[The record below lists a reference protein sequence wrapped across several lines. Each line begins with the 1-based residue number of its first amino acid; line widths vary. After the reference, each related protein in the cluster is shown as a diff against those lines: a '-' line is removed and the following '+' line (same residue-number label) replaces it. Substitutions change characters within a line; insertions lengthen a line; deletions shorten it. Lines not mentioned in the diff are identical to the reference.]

1 MRHDGVVSVLDYIDG
16 MSEDAVLFR
25 AEFNPKIRNYFF
37 VSVGLILLF
46 SVVTIP
52 ILLVWLLGW
61 GQWVC
66 RKRYE
71 SLRCDLTARHLRFAK
86 GHFFKTEK
94 TIPLENIQ
102 DLTFIDNPILKWF
115 DLRILKVETAGNS
128 SASGADMQLVG
139 IMDAAQF
146 KDKVMEVRDG
156 FVQGNTSGARNA
168 AEADGEMLA
177 VLRDIHT
184 SLEGLRSDLRQD

>member
-1 MRHDGVVSVLDYIDG
+1 MGRTTRSCLYLLA
-16 MSEDAVLFR
+16 MSEAVLLK
-25 AEFNPKIRNYFF
+25 AEFNPRIRHYYFAS
-37 VSVGLILLF
+37 VSLILLV

-52 ILLVWLLGW
+52 LLLLWALGW

-71 SLRCDLTARHLRFAK
+71 SLRCELTARHLRFAK

-102 DLTFIDNPILKWF
+102 DLTFIDNPILRWF

-128 SASGADMQLVG
+128 SSTGADMQLVG
-139 IMDAAQF
+139 IMEAADF
-146 KDKVMEVRDG
+146 KEQVMEARDR
-156 FVQGNTSGARNA
+156 FVEARAQGRPAPGGAA
-168 AEADGEMLA
+168 ADGDVVTL
-177 VLRDIHT
+177 LRDIHA
-184 SLEGLRSDLRQD
+184 SIEGLREELRDR